1 MKNVDFSNVL
11 FSVFSP
17 ETILYPVKNTINPI
31 TLSMKDIIK
40 KDDKNK
46 VKLIRS
52 KSALNLNRN
61 DLIPKKLYRK
71 YIKDISYKKGT
82 NSLNI
87 KYEENNINNFDYLRN
102 IKLYPSKESKTMKNI
117 NNQRSNSPFDN
128 SLLKDFIIIK
138 PKNSKNNNYYKII
151 NNKPV
156 KTVEEPYKK
165 YLYEKNKIEKAK
177 KIKEIENKYILE
189 SKRQKQ
195 LKFENDIRTKY
206 QGLDFSKQRKRESF
220 IERVL
225 KSKMY
230 KKKEEK
236 KLDNSEFDK
245 FDIKFF
251 LQKLNYEIK
260 EKKYMFLEN
269 TNKFIPTVKYNA
281 FKERFRIFNWHLKN
295 NPNYSTLINY
305 ISNK

>member
-11 FSVFSP
+11 FSVFSQ

-31 TLSMKDIIK
+31 TLSMKYLIK

-102 IKLYPSKESKTMKNI
+102 IKLYPSNESKTMKNI

-138 PKNSKNNNYYKII
+138 
-151 NNKPV
+151 
-156 KTVEEPYKK
+156 
-165 YLYEKNKIEKAK
+165 
-177 KIKEIENKYILE
+177 
-189 SKRQKQ
+189 
-195 LKFENDIRTKY
+195 
-206 QGLDFSKQRKRESF
+206 
-220 IERVL
+220 
-225 KSKMY
+225 
-230 KKKEEK
+230 
-236 KLDNSEFDK
+236 
-245 FDIKFF
+245 
-251 LQKLNYEIK
+251 
-260 EKKYMFLEN
+260 
-269 TNKFIPTVKYNA
+269 
-281 FKERFRIFNWHLKN
+281 
-295 NPNYSTLINY
+295 
-305 ISNK
+305 